1 MENFIE
7 KLKGVDKKVWIG
19 IGIGVAVLLILII
32 ALVIG
37 LGDKQT
43 SKPGNGTQNG
53 TQTGTETEG
62 GVTEVFGSEGLGTE
76 NIGTEITTEIT
87 TETELETETTESESE
102 SQTQGPGGTTVTQ
115 NPDVNGVTQT
125 PTTTT
130 PDGQE
135 ILGLG
140 SKEQPYEVIPNLDTM
155 SVTTVAVPAGQTL
168 YYNIQ
173 RVGGKYFT
181 INDADAYVITSNGTR
196 YDASNGKISFQVE
209 NAMAN
214 EYVSFQIGNKS
225 GSAKTFTIKFS
236 DPKGTQMNPEVLS
249 GNGPFSKH
257 LNEGDEVGYHYKL
270 TAAQSGTLRIYMTAS
285 VETEMNVQN
294 TNVNATVAQSFT
306 QAVQTD
312 EQGRKYMDFPVSAGE
327 EIRIHVQAIKQGRKI
342 PAADINFE
350 FAYY

>member
-7 KLKGVDKKVWIG
+7 KLRSIDKKVWIG
-19 IGIGVAVLLILII
+19 VGIGAAVIVILIV

-37 LGDKQT
+37 LGNN
-43 SKPGNGTQNG
+43 KPSGNHGNSQNG

-62 GVTEVFGSEGLGTE
+62 GITEVFGSEGLETE
-76 NIGTEITTEIT
+76 GVETEMT
-87 TETELETETTESESE
+87 TETEMGTETTESESE
-102 SQTQGPGGTTVTQ
+102 SQTQNSGGTTGTQ
-115 NPDVNGVTQT
+115 NSGGNDEGQKPI
-125 PTTTT
+125 TTT

-140 SKEQPYEVIPNLDTM
+140 SKEQPYEVIPDLDSM
-155 SVTTVAVPAGQTL
+155 SVTTVSVPAGKTL

-181 INDADAYVITSNGTR
+181 IHDADAYVITSNGTR
-196 YDASNGKISFQVE
+196 YDASNGKVSFQVE

-225 GSAKTFTIKFS
+225 GSAKIFTIKFS
-236 DPKGTQMNPEVLS
+236 DPEGTQMNPEALS

-270 TAAQSGTLRIYMTAS
+270 TAAQSGTLRIYMTVS

-294 TNVNATVAQSFT
+294 TNVNATIAQSFT
-306 QAVQTD
+306 QAFQTD
-312 EQGRKYMDFPVSAGE
+312 EQGRKYMDFPVVAGE
-327 EIRIHVQAIKQGRKI
+327 EIRIHVQAIKKGRKI
-342 PAADINFE
+342 PASDINFE